1 MVSIP
6 DKDKE
11 LLEAEIKKI
20 LTRHQNW
27 VKENYRKTNIWEVL
41 KESAKVYD
49 RILNLILP
57 VFGVGLAEQI
67 CLVGLGSYGREEVC
81 PHSDLDLL
89 VLYQGLGERKIEEF
103 TSRLLGLLWD
113 LKIKVSHSLRTVEEC
128 LETGEKDSSVLSS
141 LIDARAVAGNV
152 ELFNKLKAGLE
163 KLISLQGRG
172 FFKAKLEELA
182 ARRKKFGEVIW
193 ILEWNLMEGAGGL
206 RDWHLT
212 RWLSMVG
219 LGMKDGEGLARLGLL
234 DKSELIGLR
243 DVLGRLFRL
252 RIALH
257 LLSAEKNDYLRL
269 DLQEGLAKELE
280 VEGKGYSEKL
290 DALFF
295 WALKDSEL
303 IVEVLERVITE
314 FKRRYDSRR
323 YEPVPDYI
331 FLAKSEDGIE
341 IIYPWFQN
349 FISQGKD
356 KGFELFKYQAESGL
370 NLSPVARAIL
380 LKNFSQL
387 KTGLRKELIELF
399 KLGNKP
405 SVVIK
410 ELKRIRELKWV
421 FPELESAFY
430 IGQRD
435 GYHFYTV
442 GFHSIRCLEQIEA
455 FEKEP
460 EFGDDPEIDWRILKL
475 AGLIHDL
482 GKAKAGEHTK
492 AGVEIVGRVS
502 ARLGLSPSQGRLLKF
517 LVREHLLLNHYAQK
531 RDFYEPKAGKVLIK
545 KLKDA
550 SRLKML
556 YLLTVADIQAVSDK
570 SWTSWK
576 ADLLHRLYHF
586 LLAYLAEKES
596 LSLQV
601 RKRLKELK
609 KRLKKTGLTE
619 ERLKELSKLPA
630 RYLLGSEPEVIVEQ
644 MEMIEK
650 KAPGKLLIKCK
661 ILEKPRLEIT
671 IIYEDYPGLFS
682 ELSGVFSALN
692 YNILSA
698 EINTINRTA
707 LDIFVVEDL
716 VAERSEFW
724 ERELPQR
731 KELLGQT
738 LEKVVKKEI
747 SVVELMAR
755 KRGIFRPKARVE
767 VLPEVH
773 LDQESSDKFTIIEV
787 QAEDQLG
794 LLYKITRVISGQGL
808 DIHLA
813 KVSTR
818 ANKVFDTFYLRDP
831 ETGGKANSEKMSR
844 LLKALSGVLEDSCKV

>member
-20 LTRHQNW
+20 LTRHQTW
-27 VKENYRKTNIWEVL
+27 VKENYKKTNIWEVL
-41 KESAKVYD
+41 KESTRVYD
-49 RILNLILP
+49 RILNLALP
-57 VFGVGLAEQI
+57 VFGIGLSEQI
-67 CLVGLGSYGREEVC
+67 CLVGLGSYGREEIC
-81 PHSDLDLL
+81 PHSDMDLL
-89 VLYQGLGERKIEEF
+89 VLYQGLGERRIEEF
-103 TSRLLGLLWD
+103 SGRLLGLLWD

-128 LETGEKDSSVLSS
+128 LETGGKDNSVLSS

-152 ELFNKLKAGLE
+152 ELFNKLQAGLE
-163 KLISLQGRG
+163 KLINLQGRE
-172 FFKAKLEELA
+172 FFKAKLEELN
-182 ARRKKFGEVIW
+182 ARRRRFGEVIW
-193 ILEWNLMEGAGGL
+193 RLERNLMEGAGGL

-219 LGMKDGEGLARLGLL
+219 FGVKDGEGLARLGLL
-234 DKSELIGLR
+234 NKSELIVLK
-243 DVLGRLFRL
+243 DVIGRLFRL
-252 RIALH
+252 RVALH
-257 LLSAEKNDYLRL
+257 LLSEEKNDYLRL
-269 DLQEGLAKELE
+269 DLQEALAKELE
-280 VEGKGYSEKL
+280 IEGKSYSEKL
-290 DALFF
+290 DALYF
-295 WALKDSEL
+295 WAFKGSEL
-303 IVEVLERVITE
+303 VVEVLERVITDL
-314 FKRRYDSRR
+314 KMRYEGRR
-323 YEPVPDYI
+323 YEPIPNYS
-331 FLAKSEDGIE
+331 FLAKSEEGIE

-349 FISQGKD
+349 VIVQGKD
-356 KGFELFKYQAESGL
+356 KGFELFRCQAEAGL

-380 LKNFSQL
+380 AKNFSQL
-387 KTGLRKELIELF
+387 KTGLRKGLIELF
-399 KLGNKP
+399 KLSNKP

-410 ELKRIRELKWV
+410 ELKRIGELNWV
-421 FPELESAFY
+421 FPELESTFY

-442 GFHSIRCLEQIEA
+442 GFHSIRCLERIEA

-482 GKAKAGEHTK
+482 GKAKAEEHTK
-492 AGVEIVGRVS
+492 AGVEIVARVS
-502 ARLGLSPSQGRLLKF
+502 ARLGLSPIETGLLKF

-531 RDFYEPKAGKVLIK
+531 RDFYEPKAVKFLVK
-545 KLKDA
+545 KIKDA
-550 SRLKML
+550 SRLKLL

-586 LLAYLAEKES
+586 LLAYLVEKES
-596 LSLQV
+596 LSLQM
-601 RKRLKELK
+601 RRRLKELK
-609 KRLKKTGLTE
+609 KRLKKAGLKE
-619 ERLKELSKLPA
+619 ERFKELSKLPA
-630 RYLLGSEPEVIVEQ
+630 RYLLGSEPELIVEQ

-650 KAPGKLLIKCK
+650 KAPGALLIKFK

-724 ERELPQR
+724 EKELEQR
-731 KELLGQT
+731 RELLGQT

-747 SVVELMAR
+747 SAVELMAR

-787 QAEDQLG
+787 QAQDQLG
-794 LLYKITRVISGQGL
+794 LLYKITRVISEQGL

-813 KVSTR
+813 KISTR

-831 ETGGKANSEKMSR
+831 ETGGKVNSEKISR
-844 LLKALSGVLEDSCKV
+844 LLTALSGVLEGGCKV